1 MSDELVQG
9 WKAIVD
15 VVAEARAPLDPLS
28 RTRCVQ
34 LAKRSVDAMPLYR
47 SFGLV
52 YAKRAELVAWVHSHV
67 GERYNDD

>member
-15 VVAEARAPLDPLS
+15 VVAEARAPLPPLS
-28 RTRCVQ
+28 MTRCVE
-34 LAKRSVDAMPLYR
+34 LAKREADAMPLYR

-52 YAKRAELVAWVHSHV
+52 YAKRDELVEWVRGHV
-67 GERYNDD
+67 GERYNG